1 MTFEDAY
8 DYLFTTDKFTQEE
21 LSLVCCGWG
30 ERLEVLNIICQVR
43 YGMNVEQLKE
53 EEEEEG

>member
-53 EEEEEG
+53 EEEE